1 MWLEDLHTTNVIIYF
16 TDAVPMSPYVREVAV
31 IAIFILLSCVTLVRN
46 KTLLIN
52 EYVHDDAIDILANTE
67 TWLKRGGDSAFI
79 TELTSSWNILMKLL
93 ASPCFKHMELLRAR
107 LMGTNVCPLDVYVVY
122 HPPVLTKDLGPFTDF
137 MTELETFFSE
147 ITLSVVPAVVVGD
160 FNIHYNDPSKA
171 DKLIDL
177 LGTFGVIQHVTTPT
191 HIHGYILELVI
202 RWAVD

>member
-1 MWLEDLHTTNVIIYF
+1 
-16 TDAVPMSPYVREVAV
+16 
-31 IAIFILLSCVTLVRN
+31 
-46 KTLLIN
+46 
-52 EYVHDDAIDILANTE
+52 
-67 TWLKRGGDSAFI
+67 
-79 TELTSSWNILMKLL
+79 
-93 ASPCFKHMELLRAR
+93 
-107 LMGTNVCPLDVYVVY
+107 MGTNVCPLDVYIVY

-177 LGTFGVIQHVTTPT
+177 LGTFGVIQHMTTPT